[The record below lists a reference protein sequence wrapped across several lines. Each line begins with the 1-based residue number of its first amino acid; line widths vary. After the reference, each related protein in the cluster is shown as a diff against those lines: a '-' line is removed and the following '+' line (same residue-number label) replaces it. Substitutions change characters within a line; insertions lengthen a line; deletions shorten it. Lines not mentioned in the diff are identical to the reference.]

1 MRITYLNL
9 TDLDRLIHE
18 YEEKYGVSS
27 VSMLKDAEVRSKIS
41 EDELLKWEAYIT
53 QRLALREYHQQIHRG
68 YLPGKGRSTKDSV
81 KKEKSAN
88 DDPFS
93 YAA

>member
-9 TDLDRLIHE
+9 TDLDRLIRE
-18 YEEKYGVSS
+18 YEEKYSVSS
-27 VSMLKDAEVRSKIS
+27 VLMLKDAGVRSRIS

-53 QRLALREYHQQIHRG
+53 QRLALRDCHQQIHRD
-68 YLPGKGRSTKDSV
+68 YLPGKGKSTKDSV

-88 DDPFS
+88 DDSFA